1 MRKLFFIV
9 LLQLLLPQYGDAEI
23 HFRRSQIDID
33 ADTAR
38 TLPGFINVG
47 LTKGLKMESDVTD
60 RYLNL
65 TFQTS
70 MSDESAVKSPCIG
83 TRALTFYNP
92 YGKSKLNIAC
102 REAFLMSDENSKTD
116 IRPLS
121 DPLGKILSFKDA
133 ASADGGKRRLSARNS
148 TAKENEYQWLSA
160 IAPGAVDIIDSDT
173 VVNYNELIPLLVS
186 SAQELS
192 AIVEQQN
199 EQIARLRNLIAQKKA
214 NMSIGKIVTCS
225 PNPTNDMVT
234 VTLRLNNANHD
245 YALYIADSNGIISDR
260 RSLTADDT
268 VISLSLSGKRTG
280 TYHLVLTADGKTA
293 DTFTLIKK

>member
-1 MRKLFFIV
+1 MRKILFIV

-33 ADTAR
+33 ADTAW

-60 RYLNL
+60 RYFNL
-65 TFQTS
+65 SFQS
-70 MSDESAVKSPCIG
+70 AMSDESAAKSPCIG
-83 TRALTFYNP
+83 TRAIIFYLP
-92 YGKSKLNIAC
+92 SRGYKQNIAC
-102 REAFLMSDENSKTD
+102 REVFLMSDENSKTD

-121 DPLGKILSFKDA
+121 DPLEKILSFKDA
-133 ASADGGKRRLSARNS
+133 ASADGGKRRLSERNS

-160 IAPGAVDIIDSDT
+160 VAPGAVDIIDSDT

-192 AIVEQQN
+192 AIVDQQN
-199 EQIARLRNLIAQKKA
+199 KQIARLRNLIAQRKT
-214 NMSIGKIVTCS
+214 NMNIGKIVTCS

-234 VTLRLNNANHD
+234 VTLRLSGADHD
-245 YALYIADSNGIISDR
+245 YALYLADSGGIISDR
-260 RSLTADDT
+260 RILTADDT
-268 VISLSLSGKRTG
+268 AISLSLSGKKAG
-280 TYHLVLTADGKTA
+280 TYHLVLTADGRTT